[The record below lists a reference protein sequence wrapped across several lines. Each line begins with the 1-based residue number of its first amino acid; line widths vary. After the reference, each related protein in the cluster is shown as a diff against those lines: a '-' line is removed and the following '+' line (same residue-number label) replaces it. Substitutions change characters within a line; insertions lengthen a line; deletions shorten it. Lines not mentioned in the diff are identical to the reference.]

1 MKNGSKAKKIL
12 IIEDE
17 KPLATAL
24 VLKLQKQGHT
34 VTVAHDGKMAVE
46 LMARELYDVAL
57 LDLIMPIMDG
67 FEVLKAARKLPAVPV
82 FIVLSNLTQPD
93 DTSRVTKLGARKF
106 LVKSDTSLASVV
118 KEIEAL

>member
-1 MKNGSKAKKIL
+1 MKNGSKTKKIL

-93 DTSRVTKLGARKF
+93 DTSRIIQPNFGLNNPLFGTKLN
-106 LVKSDTSLASVV
+106 SLPN
-118 KEIEAL
+118 